1 MFFRKRHKNIQK
13 KVSVCGGSLTF
24 SDKRRKRR
32 KKAAGLLKSPA
43 ALPYV
48 WLCGCV
54 VVDAPC
60 GGVSGRPDGGWPSG
74 REFKSPRLT
83 ARAGGPQRKMYLAR
97 KRRVRRYMMGL
108 MERAR
113 PAASERTVQEMTPSE
128 MPSAML

>member
-1 MFFRKRHKNIQK
+1 MTFFH
-13 KVSVCGGSLTF
+13 
-24 SDKRRKRR
+24 KRRKRR

-48 WLCGCV
+48 WLWVGDV
-54 VVDAPC
+54 PR
-60 GGVSGRPDGGWPSG
+60 GGGAASGRPDGGWPSG
-74 REFKSPRLT
+74 REFKSPRLA

>member
-1 MFFRKRHKNIQK
+1 MFFHKRHKTYKRKCLSAEDDFLPQEAQK
-13 KVSVCGGSLTF
+13 AQ
-24 SDKRRKRR
+24 KR
-32 KKAAGLLKSPA
+32 AAGLLRSPA

-48 WLCGCV
+48 WLCGGWIRR
-54 VVDAPC
+54 A
-60 GGVSGRPDGGWPSG
+60 GRRRRLVG
-74 REFKSPRLT
+74 LT
-83 ARAGGPQRKMYLAR
+83 AVGRRAESQGTSPCRAGWGGQRKMYLAR